1 VTALVDRGQRVRA
14 LSRRPAGADLPADVE
29 VAAGDVRDPA
39 TLEEHARGA
48 DAVFFLW
55 PFMNADGID
64 DVTEAL
70 ARHVRH
76 IVVLSA
82 EAAAHRSDSFWA
94 ATERA
99 TTRSAHEWTLLR
111 PTGFAANTLMWADQ
125 IRETGVVRWVYGQA
139 ARSLIDERDIA
150 AVAVAALTEDGH
162 DGATYVLTGPEAI
175 TQVDQ
180 VHAIGDAIGR
190 DVEWEEASRAEVQ
203 EQLGGVPDSALDT
216 WESFVA
222 HPEIVTSSVEEITGH
237 PAHSFRDWARS
248 HADGFR

>member
-1 VTALVDRGQRVRA
+1 ML
-14 LSRRPAGADLPADVE
+14 GA
-29 VAAGDVRDPA
+29 RM
-39 TLEEHARGA
+39 R
-48 DAVFFLW
+48 
-55 PFMNADGID
+55 
-64 DVTEAL
+64 
-70 ARHVRH
+70 
-76 IVVLSA
+76 
-82 EAAAHRSDSFWA
+82 DSFWA

-222 HPEIVTSSVEEITGH
+222 HPEIVTSSVQEITGR